1 MRILLVEDD
10 KLIGDGIKAGLSK
23 MGFSIDWFTAGLE
36 GKNALYSAPY
46 DAAILDLTLPG
57 IDGLDILR
65 EWRDKGR
72 HEPVLILTARD
83 ALSQRV
89 EGLRLGA
96 DDYLCKPF
104 ALIEV
109 AARLEA
115 LIRRAHGQS
124 SSELRHGK
132 VILDPNRLT
141 ASLDGESLALK
152 PKEFALLELLM
163 RNAGRV
169 LPRKLIE
176 EKLYTWGTTRSP
188 ATPWKFTSIICA
200 ASSAATL
207 SVPSTASAIPWV
219 THETTCPPE
228 PAPAPDAAVCRT
240 DHRRLGNGQR
250 YRLAADQQKA
260 G

>member
-57 IDGLDILR
+57 VDGLDILR

-132 VILDPNRLT
+132 VRLDPNRLT
-141 ASLDGESLALK
+141 ASLDGESLTLK
-152 PKEFALLELLM
+152 PKEFALLELL
-163 RNAGRV
+163 
-169 LPRKLIE
+169 PRKLIE
-176 EKLYTWGTTRSP
+176 EMLYNWDDEVSSNAVEVHVHHLRRKLGSEFIRTVHGIGYTLG
-188 ATPWKFTSIICA
+188 
-200 ASSAATL
+200 
-207 SVPSTASAIPWV
+207 
-219 THETTCPPE
+219 
-228 PAPAPDAAVCRT
+228 DA
-240 DHRRLGNGQR
+240 
-250 YRLAADQQKA
+250 
-260 G
+260 

>member
-1 MRILLVEDD
+1 MRISLVEDD
-10 KLIGDGIKAGLSK
+10 KLIGDGIKVGLTK
-23 MGFSIDWFTAGLE
+23 MGFSIDWFTRGEE
-36 GKNALYSAPY
+36 GKTALYTAPY

-65 EWRDKGR
+65 EWRNQGR

-115 LIRRAHGQS
+115 LIRRTHGQS
-124 SSELRHGK
+124 SSELRHGH
-132 VILDPNRLT
+132 VALDPIGLT
-141 ASLDGESLALK
+141 VTVNGDNLALK

-163 RNAGRV
+163 RNVGRV

-176 EKLYTWGTTRSP
+176 EKLYTWDDDV
-188 ATPWKFTSIICA
+188 
-200 ASSAATL
+200 SSNAVEVHVHHLRRKLGSEFIRTVHGIGYTL
-207 SVPSTASAIPWV
+207 G
-219 THETTCPPE
+219 
-228 PAPAPDAAVCRT
+228 DA
-240 DHRRLGNGQR
+240 
-250 YRLAADQQKA
+250 
-260 G
+260 